1 MQFKAT
7 ISDLLLNNVPIRITI
22 CYSHGLYYMQWV
34 LVVLQCVVFIMF
46 LKGN

>member
-7 ISDLLLNNVPIRITI
+7 IFDLLLNDVPIRITI
-22 CYSHGLYYMQWV
+22 CYSHGHIHILH
-34 LVVLQCVVFIMF
+34 CVVFIMF